1 MILKATCTFAQQ
13 NSTGQQIFAENMTG
27 QLHCADLIFLFPA
40 QQRFPDI
47 FSVTMVNGGLFPVF
61 SMSLRCVQRSTS
73 DACALP
79 VAKNGKGDLVN
90 QTS

>member
-40 QQRFPDI
+40 DI

-61 SMSLRCVQRSTS
+61 SMSSRCVQRSTS